1 MPNRKPALKYAIIG
15 SGALGGLYGGMLAN
29 RGSEVHFLIHSGID
43 LIRSQGLKVE
53 SILGDFHLDGQSLNL
68 HSTINTIPACDVTIV
83 ALKTTQNHLLTN
95 LLPVPTR
102 DGGLVLC
109 LQNGLHSEADSA
121 GVVGVDRVLG
131 GCCFLCCNKVAPG
144 HLRHLDY
151 GKIVMGEFTSTDQ
164 PACGI
169 TARLEVIAEDMR
181 AAGIDVVPTGDLA
194 MARWRKLMW
203 NIPFNG
209 LSVVLD
215 ASTQELIND
224 SHAAALAESIME
236 EVRDAGAA
244 CGRELPHDAIQFTL
258 DHTRQMVP
266 YDSSMRLDFLA
277 GRPME
282 LPAIF
287 EAPLRAAS
295 RSGATM
301 PRVEM
306 LYRELSF
313 LQQRRKRQHSTRA

>member
-1 MPNRKPALKYAIIG
+1 MPNRQPALKYAIIG
-15 SGALGGLYGGMLAN
+15 SGALGGLYGGMLAK

-83 ALKTTQNHLLTN
+83 ALKTTQNHLLSD

-121 GVVGVDRVLG
+121 EVVGMDRVLG

-151 GKIVMGEFTSTDQ
+151 GKIVMGEFTPGDQ
-164 PACGI
+164 PACGL
-169 TARLEVIAEDMR
+169 TARLQEIAEDMS
-181 AAGIDVVPTGDLA
+181 AAGIDVVTTGDLA

-209 LSVVLD
+209 LSVVLG

-236 EVRDAGAA
+236 EVRDAAAA
-244 CGRELPHDAIQFTL
+244 CGRKLPHDAIQFTL

-313 LQQRRKRQHSTRA
+313 LQQHRKKQPSTTA